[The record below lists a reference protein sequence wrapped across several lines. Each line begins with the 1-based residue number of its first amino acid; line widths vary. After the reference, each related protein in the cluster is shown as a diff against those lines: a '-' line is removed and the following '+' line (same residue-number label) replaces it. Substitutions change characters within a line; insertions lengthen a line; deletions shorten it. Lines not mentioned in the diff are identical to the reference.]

1 MLGRK
6 KLERI
11 NPILKEQRL
20 HFDSPLDEAIAAE
33 AEVWLMQ
40 VPNRKEGIEMWE
52 DSYSPL
58 PKRFKDRLDGLPRHE
73 YIHVEFCMRDLYRE
87 SQRWLKESA
96 FSKWIKAANEDP
108 TKTYPFKE
116 DIELGCLTYALIL
129 ESYWLKDM
137 RYRRNMDLE
146 WGKYIIDTVFESDL
160 VDKDGYLHTITV
172 SILCSYDPKQIISYQ
187 LYEVTDTSTKKE
199 TETEEGKQVEKQ

>member
-20 HFDSPLDEAIAAE
+20 HFTSPLDEAIAAE

-40 VPNRKEGIEMWE
+40 VSNRKEGIEMWE

-87 SQRWLKESA
+87 SQRWMKESA
-96 FSKWIKAANEDP
+96 FSKWIKEAIKDP
-108 TKTYPFKE
+108 EKSYPYKE
-116 DIELGCLTYALIL
+116 DIELGHLTYALIL

-137 RYRRNMDLE
+137 KYRRKEKL
-146 WGKYIIDTVFESDL
+146 GGSRYIIDSTFETDL
-160 VDKDGYLHTITV
+160 SDKDDNIHTITI

-187 LYEVTDTSTKKE
+187 LYEVSDKITKK
-199 TETEEGKQVEKQ
+199 ETEEGKQVEKL